1 MSDYTFFG
9 LLFMGI
15 GLGGFTIST
24 IRLMRMHM
32 QDAKGDTPF
41 SNNLN
46 KKVHTDQK
54 GGQ

>member
-15 GLGGFTIST
+15 GLGGYTISI
-24 IRLMRMHM
+24 IRLMRVHM
-32 QDAKGDTPF
+32 RDAKVDTPL